1 MQKIKGHHNLFKKDG
16 AVVNT
21 DMKAYEAAKKRKAEK
36 QRLDLIEERLDRITD
51 LLEKVLQ
58 K

>member
-1 MQKIKGHHNLFKKDG
+1 MQKVKGHHNLFKKNG
-16 AVVNT
+16 AVVNA
-21 DMKAYEAAKKRKAEK
+21 DVKAYEAAKKRKAEK